1 MPVQKEEQIQV
12 ENTTTVAT
20 KTEDATEVHTPTTV
34 NQKDKKFGSSGPPAI
49 PPSPGV
55 LSTLSVMGSMRSDD
69 SVQANKSNSQLAIS
83 PMKTPE
89 LTPST
94 PTVVEKPP
102 EEEKKAVAPPPKPAA
117 KPAPAPSGRRRRVI
131 KKPEEKKKEQKV
143 IECIA
148 ELDGEIMAG
157 KSIYIPEVDLKEA
170 LDLPVV
176 DQ

>member
-1 MPVQKEEQIQV
+1 M
-12 ENTTTVAT
+12 
-20 KTEDATEVHTPTTV
+20 HTPTTV
-34 NQKDKKFGSSGPPAI
+34 KQKEKQLGSTASPAI

-55 LSTLSVMGSMRSDD
+55 LSTLSVQGSMMSDD
-69 SVQANKSNSQLAIS
+69 SVHANKSSSQIASS
-83 PMKTPE
+83 PMQTPE
-89 LTPST
+89 STPST